1 MRKFTSY
8 IILLFLAFQI
18 QIFSQT
24 SKEIENKNENLVLI
38 VKNDGGE
45 FIGEIISDDGRE
57 ILVVTKAIGKIFINK
72 SDISSITKVD
82 EGLENKENKENK
94 EFRAS
99 GPFTTRYYFTTNA
112 LPIKKND
119 NYGLIHL
126 YGPEIHLSVGNKT
139 SIGLMA
145 TWIASPIA
153 LVLKQQIYSNNNFHV
168 SIGSIIGSSGYINQG
183 QTYGGLHWG
192 TMTIGNRLSN
202 FSFSAGLAH
211 INWTSVPNNN
221 TLFMSDERNVGD
233 KNSYSTYDDDH
244 PYYIP
249 PVSSGSGTSGNSSF
263 ISAFKNTVDGG
274 TTYYDRSFYKSKQLA
289 SVIGFSGIV
298 PFGKKASF
306 IFDSMLFIANKS
318 KLTYT
323 SKEIDVTYTYNTN
336 NPATGT
342 PTPQTETQTVIY
354 GEGSI
359 GSETSRSTTFI
370 FMPAMR
376 FNQSYTSSFQVA
388 LAGFINKNENGSTS
402 SPIPMISWLR
412 KF

>member
-8 IILLFLAFQI
+8 MILLFLAFQI
-18 QIFSQT
+18 QIFSQK
-24 SKEIENKNENLVLI
+24 SKEIENKNLVLI

-82 EGLENKENKENK
+82 EDLKNKENK

-202 FSFSAGLAH
+202 VSFSAGLAH
-211 INWTSVPNNN
+211 INWTSNN
-221 TLFMSDERNVGD
+221 TDFMSDARDIGD
-233 KNSYSTYDDDH
+233 KNSYSTYDDALD
-244 PYYIP
+244 INEF
-249 PVSSGSGTSGNSSF
+249 GGGFRLNDDQGNPNLKPEIKTEMEF
-263 ISAFKNTVDGG
+263 GADLRFLKN
-274 TTYYDRSFYKSKQLA
+274 RSLKYL
-289 SVIGFSGIV
+289 
-298 PFGKKASF
+298 
-306 IFDSMLFIANKS
+306 
-318 KLTYT
+318 
-323 SKEIDVTYTYNTN
+323 
-336 NPATGT
+336 
-342 PTPQTETQTVIY
+342 
-354 GEGSI
+354 
-359 GSETSRSTTFI
+359 
-370 FMPAMR
+370 
-376 FNQSYTSSFQVA
+376 
-388 LAGFINKNENGSTS
+388 
-402 SPIPMISWLR
+402 
-412 KF
+412 

>member
-1 MRKFTSY
+1 M
-8 IILLFLAFQI
+8 ILLFLAFQI
-18 QIFSQT
+18 QISSQT
-24 SKEIENKNENLVLI
+24 SEEIENKNLVLI

-82 EGLENKENKENK
+82 EGLENNENK

-139 SIGLMA
+139 SIGIMA

-192 TMTIGNRLSN
+192 TMTFGNRLSN
-202 FSFSAGLAH
+202 VSFSAGLAH
-211 INWTSVPNNN
+211 INWTENITNYYDNNV
-221 TLFMSDERNVGD
+221 FMSSARDIGD
-233 KNSYSTYDDDH
+233 KNSYNFYDADH
-244 PYYIP
+244 PYYIV
-249 PVSSGSGTSGNSSF
+249 PVATSNSNFESDF
-263 ISAFKNTVDGG
+263 LITVDGG
-274 TTYYDRSFYKSKQLA
+274 LTDSDKRFYKSKQLA

-306 IFDSMLFIANKS
+306 IFDSMLFIANNP
-318 KLTYT
+318 KLKYT
-323 SKEIDVTYTYNTN
+323 RKEIDVTYTYNTN
-336 NPATGT
+336 NPATGI
-342 PTPQTETQTVIY
+342 PTPQTETLTVIY

-359 GSETSRSTTFI
+359 SSETSRSTTFI

-388 LAGFINKNENGSTS
+388 LAGFINKNENGSRS
-402 SPIPMISWLR
+402 APIPMISWLR

>member
-8 IILLFLAFQI
+8 MILLFLAFQI

-24 SKEIENKNENLVLI
+24 SEEIENKNENLVLI

-57 ILVVTKAIGKIFINK
+57 ILVVTKAIGKIFIIK

-82 EGLENKENKENK
+82 EGLENKENK

-139 SIGLMA
+139 SIGIMA

-202 FSFSAGLAH
+202 VSFSAGLAH
-211 INWTSVPNNN
+211 INWTEN
-221 TLFMSDERNVGD
+221 TANYDFGSGFMSDARSIGD
-233 KNSYSTYDDDH
+233 KNSYSFYDEDH
-244 PYYIP
+244 PYYIQ
-249 PVSSGSGTSGNSSF
+249 PVNAGNSDF
-263 ISAFKNTVDGG
+263 INAFQNTVNGNNFNSE
-274 TTYYDRSFYKSKQLA
+274 RFYKSKQLA
-289 SVIGFSGIV
+289 YVIGFSGIV

-323 SKEIDVTYTYNTN
+323 KKDIDVTYSYNIY
-336 NPATGT
+336 NPATGLST
-342 PTPQTETQTVIY
+342 TQTETQPVSY

-370 FMPAMR
+370 FMPSMR

-388 LAGFINKNENGSTS
+388 LAGFININENESTS
-402 SPIPMISWLR
+402 APIPMISWLT

>member
-24 SKEIENKNENLVLI
+24 SKEIENKNLVLI

-82 EGLENKENKENK
+82 EDLKNKENK

-139 SIGLMA
+139 SIGIMA

-202 FSFSAGLAH
+202 VSFSAGLAH
-211 INWTSVPNNN
+211 INWTSNN
-221 TLFMSDERNVGD
+221 TDFMSDARDIGD

-249 PVSSGSGTSGNSSF
+249 PIVQGNSSINSIKNSSF
-263 ISAFKNTVDGG
+263 YSAFYNTVNEDE
-274 TTYYDRSFYKSKQLA
+274 YQYNSLKYYKSKQLA

-318 KLTYT
+318 KVSYT
-323 SKEIDVTYTYNTN
+323 DKEIDVTYTYDTD

-388 LAGFINKNENGSTS
+388 LAGFININENGSTS
-402 SPIPMISWLR
+402 APIPMISWLT

>member
-8 IILLFLAFQI
+8 MILLFLAFQI

-24 SKEIENKNENLVLI
+24 SEEIENKNENLVLI

-82 EGLENKENKENK
+82 EGLENKENKE
-94 EFRAS
+94 FRAS

-112 LPIKKND
+112 LPIKKKD

-168 SIGSIIGSSGYINQG
+168 SIGSIIGSSGYLDNG

-192 TMTIGNRLSN
+192 TMTFGNRLSN
-202 FSFSAGLAH
+202 VSFSAGLAH
-211 INWTSVPNNN
+211 INWTSNN
-221 TLFMSDERNVGD
+221 TDFMSRARDIGD
-233 KNSYSTYDDDH
+233 KNSYSFDDVNH

-249 PVSSGSGTSGNSSF
+249 PVSSGSGSSGNFSF
-263 ISAFKNTVDGG
+263 MSAFQNEVNGVDNSLK
-274 TTYYDRSFYKSKQLA
+274 YYKSKQLA

-318 KLTYT
+318 KVSYT
-323 SKEIDVTYTYNTN
+323 DKEIDVTYTYNTN
-336 NPATGT
+336 DPPTGA
-342 PTPQTETQTVIY
+342 PTSQTETRVPY

-359 GSETSRSTTFI
+359 SSETSRSTTFI

-388 LAGFINKNENGSTS
+388 LAGFINTNENGSTS
-402 SPIPMISWLR
+402 APIPMVSWLT

>member
-18 QIFSQT
+18 QIFSQK
-24 SKEIENKNENLVLI
+24 SKEIENKNLVLI

-82 EGLENKENKENK
+82 EDLKNKENK

-139 SIGLMA
+139 SIGIMA

-202 FSFSAGLAH
+202 VSFSAGLAH
-211 INWTSVPNNN
+211 INWTSNN
-221 TLFMSDERNVGD
+221 TDFMSDARDIGD

-249 PVSSGSGTSGNSSF
+249 PIVQGNSSINSIKNSSF
-263 ISAFKNTVDGG
+263 YSAFYNTVNEDE
-274 TTYYDRSFYKSKQLA
+274 YQYNSLKYYKSKQLA

-318 KLTYT
+318 KVSYT
-323 SKEIDVTYTYNTN
+323 DKEIDVTYTYDTD

-388 LAGFINKNENGSTS
+388 LAGFININENGSTS
-402 SPIPMISWLR
+402 APIPMISWLT

>member
-8 IILLFLAFQI
+8 MILLFLAFQI

-24 SKEIENKNENLVLI
+24 PEENENKNLVLI

-82 EGLENKENKENK
+82 EGLENKENKE
-94 EFRAS
+94 FRAS

-139 SIGLMA
+139 SIGIMA

-192 TMTIGNRLSN
+192 TMTFGNRLSN
-202 FSFSAGLAH
+202 VSFSAGLAH
-211 INWTSVPNNN
+211 INWTEN
-221 TLFMSDERNVGD
+221 TTNYDFGSGFMSDARSIGD
-233 KNSYSTYDDDH
+233 KNSYSFYDEDH
-244 PYYIP
+244 PYYIQS
-249 PVSSGSGTSGNSSF
+249 VNAGNSDF
-263 ISAFKNTVDGG
+263 INAFQNTVNGNN
-274 TTYYDRSFYKSKQLA
+274 YNSERFYKSKQLA

-323 SKEIDVTYTYNTN
+323 KKDIDVTYSYNIY

-342 PTPQTETQTVIY
+342 PTPQTETQPVSY

-388 LAGFINKNENGSTS
+388 LAGFININENGSTS
-402 SPIPMISWLR
+402 APIPMISWLT

>member
-1 MRKFTSY
+1 M
-8 IILLFLAFQI
+8 ILLLLAFQI

-24 SKEIENKNENLVLI
+24 SEEIVNENENLVLI

-82 EGLENKENKENK
+82 EGLKNKENK

-139 SIGLMA
+139 SIGIMA

-168 SIGSIIGSSGYINQG
+168 SIGSIIGSSGFINQG

-202 FSFSAGLAH
+202 VSFSAGLAH
-211 INWTSVPNNN
+211 INWTENN
-221 TLFMSDERNVGD
+221 TDDYYSSLFMSSAREIGD
-233 KNSYSTYDDDH
+233 KNSYSFNDGNH

-249 PVSSGSGTSGNSSF
+249 PVNNGQSDF
-263 ISAFKNTVDGG
+263 IDAFRNTVNEGL
-274 TTYYDRSFYKSKQLA
+274 TYNNRILYKSKQLA

-306 IFDSMLFIANKS
+306 IFDSMIFIANNS

-323 SKEIDVTYTYNTN
+323 SKEIDVTYIYNTN
-336 NPATGT
+336 NPATGIS
-342 PTPQTETQTVIY
+342 TPQTETQTVIY

-388 LAGFINKNENGSTS
+388 LAGFISINENESTS
-402 SPIPMISWLR
+402 APIPMISWLT

>member
-1 MRKFTSY
+1 
-8 IILLFLAFQI
+8 
-18 QIFSQT
+18 
-24 SKEIENKNENLVLI
+24 

-82 EGLENKENKENK
+82 EGLENKENK

-192 TMTIGNRLSN
+192 TMTFGNRLSN
-202 FSFSAGLAH
+202 VSFSAGLAH
-211 INWTSVPNNN
+211 INWTENITNYYDNNV
-221 TLFMSDERNVGD
+221 FMSSARDIGD
-233 KNSYSTYDDDH
+233 KNSYSFDDADH

-249 PVSSGSGTSGNSSF
+249 PIVPSYSSINSSF
-263 ISAFKNTVDGG
+263 YSAFYNTVNEDEDQ
-274 TTYYDRSFYKSKQLA
+274 YNSLKYFKSKQLA

-318 KLTYT
+318 KVSYT
-323 SKEIDVTYTYNTN
+323 DKEIEVTYTYNTN
-336 NPATGT
+336 NPATGIS
-342 PTPQTETQTVIY
+342 TPQTETQTVIY

-359 GSETSRSTTFI
+359 SSETSRSTTFI

-388 LAGFINKNENGSTS
+388 LAGFINTNENGSTS
-402 SPIPMISWLR
+402 APIPMVSWLT

>member
-24 SKEIENKNENLVLI
+24 SEEIENKNLVLI

-82 EGLENKENKENK
+82 EGLENKENK

-153 LVLKQQIYSNNNFHV
+153 LVLKQQIYSNNKFHV
-168 SIGSIIGSSGYINQG
+168 SIGSIIGSSGYLNDG

-192 TMTIGNRLSN
+192 TMTFGNRLSN
-202 FSFSAGLAH
+202 FSFSAGIAH
-211 INWTSVPNNN
+211 INWPSDN
-221 TLFMSDERNVGD
+221 TDFMSGARNMGD
-233 KNSYSTYDDDH
+233 KNSYSFYDNTH
-244 PYYIP
+244 PYYIQ
-249 PVSSGSGTSGNSSF
+249 NQNYDF
-263 ISAFKNTVDGG
+263 RDEFQNTVNGNNFN
-274 TTYYDRSFYKSKQLA
+274 SEKFYKSKQLA

-323 SKEIDVTYTYNTN
+323 SKEIDVTYTYYTN
-336 NPATGT
+336 NPATGIS
-342 PTPQTETQTVIY
+342 TPQTETQTVIY

-388 LAGFINKNENGSTS
+388 LAGFINTNENGSTS
-402 SPIPMISWLR
+402 APIPMVSWLT

>member
-8 IILLFLAFQI
+8 MILLFLAFQI

-24 SKEIENKNENLVLI
+24 SEEIENKNENLVLI

-82 EGLENKENKENK
+82 EGLKNKENK

-139 SIGLMA
+139 SIGIMA

-168 SIGSIIGSSGYINQG
+168 SIGSIIGSSGFINQG

-202 FSFSAGLAH
+202 VSFSAGLAH
-211 INWTSVPNNN
+211 INWTENN
-221 TLFMSDERNVGD
+221 TDDYYSSLFMSSAREIGD
-233 KNSYSTYDDDH
+233 KNSYSFNDGNH

-249 PVSSGSGTSGNSSF
+249 PVNNGQSDF
-263 ISAFKNTVDGG
+263 IDAFRNTVNEGL
-274 TTYYDRSFYKSKQLA
+274 TYNNRILYKSKQLA

-306 IFDSMLFIANKS
+306 IFDSMIFIANNS

-323 SKEIDVTYTYNTN
+323 SKEIDVTYTYNTY

-342 PTPQTETQTVIY
+342 STPQTETQTVIY

-402 SPIPMISWLR
+402 APIPMISWLT

>member
-24 SKEIENKNENLVLI
+24 SKEIENKNLVLI

-82 EGLENKENKENK
+82 EDLKNKENK

-139 SIGLMA
+139 SIGIMA

-202 FSFSAGLAH
+202 VSFSAGLAH
-211 INWTSVPNNN
+211 INWTSNN
-221 TLFMSDERNVGD
+221 TDFMSDARDIGD

-249 PVSSGSGTSGNSSF
+249 PIVQGNSSINSIKNSSF
-263 ISAFKNTVDGG
+263 YSAFYNTVNEDE
-274 TTYYDRSFYKSKQLA
+274 YQYNSLKYYKSKQLA

-318 KLTYT
+318 KVSYT
-323 SKEIDVTYTYNTN
+323 DKEIDVTYTYDTD

-342 PTPQTETQTVIY
+342 PTPQTETKTVIY

-388 LAGFINKNENGSTS
+388 LAGFININENGSTS
-402 SPIPMISWLR
+402 APIPMISWLT

>member
-8 IILLFLAFQI
+8 MILLLLAFQI

-24 SKEIENKNENLVLI
+24 SEEIENKNENLVLI

-45 FIGEIISDDGRE
+45 FIGKIISDDGRE

-82 EGLENKENKENK
+82 EGLNNKENK

-139 SIGLMA
+139 SIGIMA

-168 SIGSIIGSSGYINQG
+168 SIGSIIGSSGYLDNG

-202 FSFSAGLAH
+202 VSFSAGLAH
-211 INWTSVPNNN
+211 INWSPNSN
-221 TLFMSDERNVGD
+221 FMNDARDIGY
-233 KNSYSTYDDDH
+233 KNSYDFYDENH

-249 PVSSGSGTSGNSSF
+249 PVNAGNSDFIDAFRNTVNGSSFEYNSGS
-263 ISAFKNTVDGG
+263 
-274 TTYYDRSFYKSKQLA
+274 YYKSKQLA

-306 IFDSMLFIANKS
+306 IFDSMLFITNKS
-318 KLTYT
+318 KVSYT
-323 SKEIDVTYTYNTN
+323 DKDIDVTYSYRSN
-336 NPATGT
+336 NNGVITST
-342 PTPQTETQTVIY
+342 TETQPVIY

-402 SPIPMISWLR
+402 APIPMISWLT

>member
-8 IILLFLAFQI
+8 MILLFLAFQI

-24 SKEIENKNENLVLI
+24 SEEIENKNENLVLI

-82 EGLENKENKENK
+82 EGLKNKENK

-119 NYGLIHL
+119 SYGLIHL

-139 SIGLMA
+139 SIGIMA

-202 FSFSAGLAH
+202 VSFSAGLAH
-211 INWTSVPNNN
+211 INWTEN
-221 TLFMSDERNVGD
+221 TTNDDFGSIFMSSARDIGH
-233 KNSYSTYDDDH
+233 KNSYSFYDGNH

-249 PVSSGSGTSGNSSF
+249 PVNAGNSDF
-263 ISAFKNTVDGG
+263 ENAFLNTVEGG
-274 TTYYDRSFYKSKQLA
+274 LSYNKRRFYKSKQLA

-323 SKEIDVTYTYNTN
+323 SKEIDVTYIYNTN
-336 NPATGT
+336 NPATGIS
-342 PTPQTETQTVIY
+342 TPQTETQTVIY

-388 LAGFINKNENGSTS
+388 LAGFISINENESTS
-402 SPIPMISWLR
+402 APIPMISWLT

>member
-8 IILLFLAFQI
+8 IILFFLAFQI

-24 SKEIENKNENLVLI
+24 SEEIENKNLVLI

-82 EGLENKENKENK
+82 EGLENKENK

-153 LVLKQQIYSNNNFHV
+153 LVLKQQIYSNNKFHV
-168 SIGSIIGSSGYINQG
+168 SIGSIIGSSGYLNDG

-192 TMTIGNRLSN
+192 TMTFGNRLSN
-202 FSFSAGLAH
+202 VSFSAGLAH
-211 INWTSVPNNN
+211 INWTENITNYYDNNV
-221 TLFMSDERNVGD
+221 FMSSARDIGD
-233 KNSYSTYDDDH
+233 KNSYNFYDADH
-244 PYYIP
+244 PYYIV
-249 PVSSGSGTSGNSSF
+249 PVATSNSNFESDF
-263 ISAFKNTVDGG
+263 LITVDGG
-274 TTYYDRSFYKSKQLA
+274 LTDSDKRFYKSKQLA

-318 KLTYT
+318 KVSYT
-323 SKEIDVTYTYNTN
+323 DKEIDVTYTYNTN
-336 NPATGT
+336 NPATGIS
-342 PTPQTETQTVIY
+342 TPQTETLTVIY

-359 GSETSRSTTFI
+359 SSETSRSTTFI

-388 LAGFINKNENGSTS
+388 LAGFINKNENGSRS
-402 SPIPMISWLR
+402 APIPMISWLT

>member
-8 IILLFLAFQI
+8 MILLFLAFQI

-24 SKEIENKNENLVLI
+24 SEEIENKNENLVLI

-82 EGLENKENKENK
+82 EGLKNKENK

-139 SIGLMA
+139 SIGIMA

-168 SIGSIIGSSGYINQG
+168 SIGSIIGSSGFINQG

-202 FSFSAGLAH
+202 VSFSAGLAH
-211 INWTSVPNNN
+211 INWTENN
-221 TLFMSDERNVGD
+221 TDDYYSSLFMSSAREIGD
-233 KNSYSTYDDDH
+233 KNSYSFNDGNH

-249 PVSSGSGTSGNSSF
+249 PVNNGQSDF
-263 ISAFKNTVDGG
+263 IDAFRNTVNEGL
-274 TTYYDRSFYKSKQLA
+274 TYNNRILYKSKQLA

-306 IFDSMLFIANKS
+306 IFDSMIL
-318 KLTYT
+318 L
-323 SKEIDVTYTYNTN
+323 
-336 NPATGT
+336 
-342 PTPQTETQTVIY
+342 PTIQ
-354 GEGSI
+354 
-359 GSETSRSTTFI
+359 
-370 FMPAMR
+370 
-376 FNQSYTSSFQVA
+376 
-388 LAGFINKNENGSTS
+388 K
-402 SPIPMISWLR
+402 
-412 KF
+412 

>member
-8 IILLFLAFQI
+8 MILLFLAFQI
-18 QIFSQT
+18 HITGQT
-24 SKEIENKNENLVLI
+24 NNEFENKEDQLFLI
-38 VKNDGGE
+38 KKNNGIE
-45 FIGEIISDDGRE
+45 IIGEIISDDGRE
-57 ILVVTKAIGKIFINK
+57 ILIITKSIGKVFIDK
-72 SDISSITKVD
+72 SYISSITKVSD
-82 EGLENKENKENK
+82 EIKNENLDEEY
-94 EFRAS
+94 RS
-99 GPFTTRYYFTTNA
+99 TGPFTTRYYFTTNA

-139 SIGLMA
+139 SIGIMA

-168 SIGSIIGSSGYINQG
+168 SIGSIIGSSGYLDDG

-211 INWTSVPNNN
+211 INWSSNSN
-221 TLFMSDERNVGD
+221 FMNDARSIGD
-233 KNSYSTYDDDH
+233 KNSYSFNDEDH

-249 PVSSGSGTSGNSSF
+249 PLSSTSGTNANSGFRNAFLNTVNGNSFEYNSE
-263 ISAFKNTVDGG
+263 
-274 TTYYDRSFYKSKQLA
+274 RFYKSKQLA

-318 KLTYT
+318 KVSYT
-323 SKEIDVTYTYNTN
+323 DKDIDVTYSYRSN
-336 NPATGT
+336 NNGVITST
-342 PTPQTETQTVIY
+342 TETQPVIY

-388 LAGFINKNENGSTS
+388 LAGFININENESTS
-402 SPIPMISWLR
+402 APIPMISWLT